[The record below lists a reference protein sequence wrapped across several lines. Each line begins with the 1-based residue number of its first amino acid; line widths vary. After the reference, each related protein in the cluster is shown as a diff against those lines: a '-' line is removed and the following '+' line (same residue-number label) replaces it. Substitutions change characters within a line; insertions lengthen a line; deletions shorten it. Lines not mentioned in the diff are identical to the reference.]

1 MGTIGTVQRDRVTP
15 STKPTR
21 TRRARRENGLRI
33 VVALASILSLGLTGA
48 SWCLVHQALG
58 GFTISQALGL
68 DFPRSSGGAMNIL
81 LIGLDSRKDQDGNDL
96 PPEILDKLHAG
107 DSDSGG
113 YNTNTLILAHISAD
127 NRVAAFSIPRDDY
140 VAVDDIP
147 GYSHV
152 KIKEA
157 YGLKKADTEQK
168 LVDKGVVDQH
178 QLETQGR
185 EAGRAATLA
194 AVRNLTGVPIDYFAE
209 ISLASF
215 YDLAAGLGGVEVCL
229 NQPVSDDYSGAD
241 FPAGRQTLD
250 AEQALAFVRQRRGLG
265 NGDLDRTHR
274 QQAFLVA
281 VMRKLK
287 DQGSFTDVT
296 KLDTLMGIARRDIV
310 LSSGWSDEQFRRI
323 GQIAGGSVEYRTLP
337 VLRYDNVEG
346 QDVNIV
352 DPDAIKAEVA
362 AVFSGDAT
370 TAPAQAKP
378 SSTIDVINA
387 GGTTGLAAMVE
398 KELTGRGY
406 TPGQVRNPFTGEPH
420 DTAIDYGPGA
430 ATDAQ
435 TLANSLR
442 INSSPRLD
450 TTQEPGQI
458 RVILGPDYTLPPGF
472 DQSDTAPSAD
482 NAAASEASAPTPT
495 PDPGQPLDGWHS
507 VRRLA
512 RHRARGIL
520 AHCC

>member
-1 MGTIGTVQRDRVTP
+1 VSTISAVQRHQVTP

-21 TRRARRENGLRI
+21 TNTARGVKVLRI
-33 VVALASILSLGLTGA
+33 LVALASILALSLTGA

-58 GFTISQALGL
+58 GFAISQALGL
-68 DFPRSSGGAMNIL
+68 DFPRSGDGAMNIL

-113 YNTNTLILAHISAD
+113 YNTNALILVHISAD
-127 NRVAAFSIPRDDY
+127 NRVVAFSIPRDDY
-140 VAVDDIP
+140 VAVDGIP

-157 YGLKKADTEQK
+157 YGRKKADTEQK

-209 ISLASF
+209 IGLASF

-241 FPAGRQTLD
+241 FPAGRRKLN
-250 AEQALAFVRQRRGLG
+250 AEQALAFVRQRHGLD

-287 DQGSFTDVT
+287 DQGSFTDLS
-296 KLDTLMGIARRDIV
+296 KLDSLIDIARKDIV
-310 LSSGWSDEQFRRI
+310 LSKGWSDEQFRRI
-323 GQIAGGSVEYRTLP
+323 GEIAGGSVEYRTLP
-337 VLRYDNVEG
+337 VLRYDTVDG

-352 DPDAIKAEVA
+352 DPDAIKAQVTA
-362 AVFSGDAT
+362 AFDGGAT
-370 TAPAQAKP
+370 STTTNTQP
-378 SSTIDVINA
+378 SSTVDVINA
-387 GGTTGLAAMVE
+387 GNTEGLAATIA
-398 KELTGRGY
+398 KELSRRGY
-406 TPGQVRNPFTGEPH
+406 TDGQVRSPFSGEPR
-420 DTAIDYGPGA
+420 DTGIDYGSGA

-435 TLANSLR
+435 TLATLVG

-450 TTQEPGQI
+450 ATQEPGHI
-458 RVILGPDYTLPPGF
+458 RVILGADYTLPPSFG
-472 DQSDTAPSAD
+472 QSDTARNAV
-482 NAAASEASAPTPT
+482 NAASDAPAPTPT
-495 PDPGQPLDGWHS
+495 PDPGQPLDGG
-507 VRRLA
+507 
-512 RHRARGIL
+512 GIP
-520 AHCC
+520 CVD

>member
-1 MGTIGTVQRDRVTP
+1 VGTIGTVQRHHVTA

-21 TRRARRENGLRI
+21 TRTARGRNGLRI
-33 VVALASILSLGLTGA
+33 VVALASILTLALTGA

-68 DFPRSSGGAMNIL
+68 DFPRSGDGAMNIL

-127 NRVAAFSIPRDDY
+127 NRVVAFSIPRDDY

-241 FPAGRQTLD
+241 FPAGRQTLN
-250 AEQALAFVRQRRGLG
+250 AEQALAFVRQRHGLG

-281 VMRKLK
+281 VMQKLK
-287 DQGSFTDVT
+287 DQDSFTDVT
-296 KLDTLMGIARRDIV
+296 KLDTLMGIARKDIV
-310 LSSGWSDEQFRRI
+310 LSKGWSDEQFRRI

-337 VLRYDNVEG
+337 VLRYDTVDG

-362 AVFSGDAT
+362 AAFNGDTAAT
-370 TAPAQAKP
+370 TTETKP
-378 SSTIDVINA
+378 SSTVDVINA
-387 GGTTGLAAMVE
+387 GGTTGLAATVAQ
-398 KELTGRGY
+398 ELSGRGY
-406 TPGQVRNPFTGEPH
+406 TPVQVRNPFTGEPH
-420 DTAIDYGPGA
+420 DTGIDYGSGA

-435 TLANSLR
+435 TLAHSLG

-450 TTQEPGQI
+450 TTQEPGHI
-458 RVILGPDYTLPPGF
+458 RVILGADYTLPPSF
-472 DQSDTAPSAD
+472 DQSDTAPSAV
-482 NAAASEASAPTPT
+482 NAASDASAPTPT
-495 PDPGQPLDGWHS
+495 PDPGQALGG
-507 VRRLA
+507 A
-512 RHRARGIL
+512 GIP
-520 AHCC
+520 CVD

>member
-1 MGTIGTVQRDRVTP
+1 VSTISTVRRNQVTP

-21 TRRARRENGLRI
+21 TRTARGMTGLRKL
-33 VVALASILSLGLTGA
+33 VGLASILVLALTGA

-209 ISLASF
+209 ISLA
-215 YDLAAGLGGVEVCL
+215 
-229 NQPVSDDYSGAD
+229 
-241 FPAGRQTLD
+241 R
-250 AEQALAFVRQRRGLG
+250 
-265 NGDLDRTHR
+265 
-274 QQAFLVA
+274 
-281 VMRKLK
+281 
-287 DQGSFTDVT
+287 
-296 KLDTLMGIARRDIV
+296 
-310 LSSGWSDEQFRRI
+310 
-323 GQIAGGSVEYRTLP
+323 
-337 VLRYDNVEG
+337 
-346 QDVNIV
+346 
-352 DPDAIKAEVA
+352 
-362 AVFSGDAT
+362 
-370 TAPAQAKP
+370 
-378 SSTIDVINA
+378 
-387 GGTTGLAAMVE
+387 
-398 KELTGRGY
+398 
-406 TPGQVRNPFTGEPH
+406 
-420 DTAIDYGPGA
+420 
-430 ATDAQ
+430 
-435 TLANSLR
+435 
-442 INSSPRLD
+442 SSPWLL
-450 TTQEPGQI
+450 TCC
-458 RVILGPDYTLPPGF
+458 
-472 DQSDTAPSAD
+472 
-482 NAAASEASAPTPT
+482 
-495 PDPGQPLDGWHS
+495 GW
-507 VRRLA
+507 
-512 RHRARGIL
+512 
-520 AHCC
+520 